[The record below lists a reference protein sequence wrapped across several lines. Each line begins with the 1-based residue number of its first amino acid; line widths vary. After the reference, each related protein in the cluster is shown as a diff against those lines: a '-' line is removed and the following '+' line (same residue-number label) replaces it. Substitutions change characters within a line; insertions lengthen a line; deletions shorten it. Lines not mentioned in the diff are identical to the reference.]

1 MLYPGP
7 RKGKKYHEVSR
18 KIDNL
23 AEIAGTFDKMAT
35 VLKMTQIVPELM
47 LTEISGRINYNGF
60 CDYKTRGLILAATS
74 ISPLA
79 NEDC

>member
-23 AEIAGTFDKMAT
+23 AEIAGAFGRMVTARKM
-35 VLKMTQIVPELM
+35 KQIVPECKWKK
-47 LTEISGRINYNGF
+47 SGDEVMDGVG
-60 CDYKTRGLILAATS
+60 KG
-74 ISPLA
+74 
-79 NEDC
+79 